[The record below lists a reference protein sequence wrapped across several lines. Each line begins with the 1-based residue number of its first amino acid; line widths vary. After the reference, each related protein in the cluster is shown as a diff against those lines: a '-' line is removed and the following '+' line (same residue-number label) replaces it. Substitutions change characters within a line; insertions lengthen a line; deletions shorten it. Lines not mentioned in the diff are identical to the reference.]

1 MKPLARCCSPAG
13 YASDASGVKEPDGL
27 RQALDQLAADIRSR
41 YVGRSYRV
49 SDLSVSFTT
58 VTGSDCIARNIGCA
72 ADNLDALYSFDVNSA
87 RSGAVRLGKPKD
99 LLIITGVIHQKT
111 GKATYVNHSVYDT
124 KKLSGIVSVADPLL
138 TKQSALYHA
147 GVSDPADPR
156 LATCSSLYAYAISYD
171 CTGISC
177 CLAIPAPTAANP
189 VGLAPGSPFFV
200 MGRKYLEP
208 RTGVRP
214 ALSEITPHRSMLLS
228 TPSAR
233 SGRASKLLSKPKSIR
248 SASTQ
253 ACA

>member
-111 GKATYVNHSVYDT
+111 GKATYVNHWST
-124 KKLSGIVSVADPLL
+124 TRRSS
-138 TKQSALYHA
+138 
-147 GVSDPADPR
+147 R
-156 LATCSSLYAYAISYD
+156 ESSLS
-171 CTGISC
+171 
-177 CLAIPAPTAANP
+177 PTP
-189 VGLAPGSPFFV
+189 
-200 MGRKYLEP
+200 
-208 RTGVRP
+208 
-214 ALSEITPHRSMLLS
+214 
-228 TPSAR
+228 
-233 SGRASKLLSKPKSIR
+233 
-248 SASTQ
+248 
-253 ACA
+253 C